1 VESSTTKLRAF
12 VLLVLRA
19 RREDKSEPERVTVFL
34 HRCASC
40 HCGSLC
46 LFLGFVLLLQFA
58 WFDVCVCVCVG
69 SCGAVVDRE
78 VWLRRL
84 CERENRG
91 YLW

>member
-34 HRCASC
+34 HRCALC

-58 WFDVCVCVCVG
+58 WFDVCVWV
-69 SCGAVVDRE
+69 AVVLWWIERCGCAD
-78 VWLRRL
+78 